1 MKQKIRFVIEILL
14 VIAAIVVAIYNFG
27 SERQIA
33 YLASIVAVCGT
44 VVILVKDIYKAK
56 KNK

>member
-1 MKQKIRFVIEILL
+1 MKEKIRFGFEVLL
-14 VIAAIVVAIYNFG
+14 VLAAIVIALYNFG

-44 VVILVKDIYKAK
+44 VAILIKDICKAK
-56 KNK
+56 KK

>member
-1 MKQKIRFVIEILL
+1 MKEKIRFGFEVLL
-14 VIAAIVVAIYNFG
+14 VIAAIVIAIYNFG

-44 VVILVKDIYKAK
+44 VAILIKDICKAK
-56 KNK
+56 KK

>member
-1 MKQKIRFVIEILL
+1 MKQKIRWVIEILL

-56 KNK
+56 RK

>member
-1 MKQKIRFVIEILL
+1 MKQKIRFGIEVLL
-14 VIAAIVVAIYNFG
+14 VIAAIAVAIYNFG

-44 VVILVKDIYKAK
+44 VAILIKDICKAK
-56 KNK
+56 KK